1 MNNKE
6 EIISNIKESIKRHG
20 FTQSAV
26 AQQMGVS
33 QASLTGIINGNPT
46 LDKLIHIANILGC
59 SVSELLGGCNASLP
73 SNIKIQIDGKEYT
86 YSINDKL

>member
-6 EIISNIKESIKRHG
+6 EIISNIKESIKRYG
-20 FTQSAV
+20 FTQSAI
-26 AQQMGVS
+26 AQQMGIS

-46 LDKLIHIANILGC
+46 LDKLIRIADILGC
-59 SVSELLGGCNASLP
+59 SVSELLGCNTSLP
-73 SNIKIQIDGKEYT
+73 SNLKIQIDGKEYT